1 MSDIDKIRR
10 TELSVK
16 INNADVSTDVNDHL
30 LSVVFTDLEDG
41 SADDI
46 EITLEDRDNE
56 IVGGWLSTEL
66 SKRGKASTAYTCPFA
81 EPSSTIKKGSKGT
94 GAKWIQWHL
103 NRVSG
108 TKLSISGTFDSAT
121 KNAVKKYQKKKGMK
135 QTGQVNSVMR
145 SKLKNDLQA
154 VNAKTKTAQKTAKI
168 TLSIKQINQNSDG
181 KDQTLNCGT
190 FELDEV
196 AVKGPP
202 QVVTL
207 RGTALPY
214 GSSLRKTKHTRAWE
228 NVTLY
233 GIAKT
238 IAKTDDYSVL
248 YLTDKTIKYSR
259 KQQNNITY
267 ISFLQKLCA
276 TAGLSLKVTS
286 STIVIF
292 DQREYESKTEVR
304 TIKRGDGS
312 YSSYDFKT
320 SLSDTS
326 YSCCHVCW
334 TTGSGETIEYTYVP
348 SGFKKETENMLEVS
362 DEPVTTRA
370 EAKVLAIA
378 KLREANKGETTGSFS
393 MPGDVTLCA
402 GLTVKVSGFGD
413 YSGKYIIEEAR
424 HSVSKSS
431 GYKTSISLRKVITG
445 Y

>member
-1 MSDIDKIRR
+1 MSDIDKARR
-10 TELSVK
+10 TNLTVK
-16 INNADVSTDVNDHL
+16 INNADISSDVNAHL
-30 LSVVFTDLEDG
+30 LSATFTDLEDG

-46 EITLEDRDNE
+46 EIILEDRDNE

-66 SKRGKASTAYTCPFA
+66 SKRGKASTAYISPFT
-81 EPSSTIKKGSKGT
+81 EPSSTLKKGSKGT

-103 NRVSG
+103 NKVTG
-108 TKLSISGTFDSAT
+108 AKLNITGTFDSAT
-121 KNAVKKYQKKKGMK
+121 KTEVKKYQKKKGMK

-145 SKLKNDLQA
+145 SKLKSDLQA

-168 TLSIKQINQNSDG
+168 TVTISQINLDSTG
-181 KDQTLNCGT
+181 KDRVLNCGS

-238 IAKTDDYSVL
+238 IAKSDDYSVL

-259 KQQNNITY
+259 KQQSNMTY

-276 TAGLSLKVTS
+276 AAGLSMKVTS

-292 DQREYESKTEVR
+292 DQKEYESKTEVR

-326 YSCCHVCW
+326 YSCSHVCW
-334 TTGSGETIEYTYVP
+334 TTTSGETIEYTYVP
-348 SGFKKETENMLEVS
+348 SGFKKETENMLEIS
-362 DEPVTTRA
+362 DEPVATRA

-378 KLREANKGETTGSFS
+378 KLREANKGETTGSFT

-424 HSVSKSS
+424 HSISKTS
-431 GYKTSISLRKVITG
+431 GYKTSISIRKVITG